1 MFESGIE
8 TMWKTLHQLAI
19 PPRLY
24 QICGWFIPWLAI
36 ASVVVLTVGW
46 IWGFGFAPAD
56 YQQGNSYR
64 IIYLHVPAA
73 IWSMGIYASM
83 AVAAFIGL
91 VWQMKMAN
99 LAVAAMAPIGAVFT
113 FIALVTG
120 SAWGKPMWGTWWVWD
135 ARLTSELVLLFLY
148 VGVIALWHAF
158 DDRRL
163 AGRAAGI
170 LVLIGVVNLPIIHYS
185 VEWWNTLHQGSTRMQ
200 QSIDPA
206 MRSPLRWSI
215 FGFLLLSAT
224 LTLMRM
230 RNLILLM
237 EKRRPWVSE
246 LILKRGHENM
256 LRLAKSPYVLKV
268 FNYDENSDSYLMEK
282 CDCNVYDYLENN
294 PFKDDKL
301 ILQVIEEL
309 LLGMKDVHEAGIIH
323 RDLHLGNILI
333 KEGHVVLSDFGL
345 SKDTMINHS
354 LKSTS
359 TPKNSHYFIDPIGLH
374 DFTALDKLSDIYSI
388 GKIIDYITG
397 ESELNKKL
405 SFVISKATE
414 RNRTKRYA
422 AVDELIQD
430 VNSSV
435 KEISEE
441 EKIKNIEENLQRGE
455 ISKDVEEF
463 VMRLMRQEQLSNYIV
478 RKQLYTF

>member
-1 MFESGIE
+1 
-8 TMWKTLHQLAI
+8 MWKTLHQLAI

-185 VEWWNTLHQGSTRMQ
+185 VEWWNTLHQGA
-200 QSIDPA
+200 SITTHGTSMETTMFYTVLTMVAA
-206 MRSPLRWSI
+206 MWI
-215 FGFLLLSAT
+215 YCTGA
-224 LTLMRM
+224 
-230 RNLILLM
+230 IV
-237 EKRRPWVSE
+237 RRA
-246 LILKRGHENM
+246 R
-256 LRLAKSPYVLKV
+256 A
-268 FNYDENSDSYLMEK
+268 
-282 CDCNVYDYLENN
+282 
-294 PFKDDKL
+294 
-301 ILQVIEEL
+301 
-309 LLGMKDVHEAGIIH
+309 
-323 RDLHLGNILI
+323 
-333 KEGHVVLSDFGL
+333 VVL
-345 SKDTMINHS
+345 
-354 LKSTS
+354 
-359 TPKNSHYFIDPIGLH
+359 
-374 DFTALDKLSDIYSI
+374 
-388 GKIIDYITG
+388 
-397 ESELNKKL
+397 
-405 SFVISKATE
+405 E
-414 RNRTKRYA
+414 RYRREPWARA
-422 AVDELIQD
+422 AAA
-430 VNSSV
+430 
-435 KEISEE
+435 KEA
-441 EKIKNIEENLQRGE
+441 
-455 ISKDVEEF
+455 
-463 VMRLMRQEQLSNYIV
+463 
-478 RKQLYTF
+478 

>member
-1 MFESGIE
+1 
-8 TMWKTLHQLAI
+8 MWKTLHQLAI

-237 EKRRPWVSE
+237 EK
-246 LILKRGHENM
+246 K
-256 LRLAKSPYVLKV
+256 
-268 FNYDENSDSYLMEK
+268 
-282 CDCNVYDYLENN
+282 
-294 PFKDDKL
+294 
-301 ILQVIEEL
+301 
-309 LLGMKDVHEAGIIH
+309 
-323 RDLHLGNILI
+323 
-333 KEGHVVLSDFGL
+333 
-345 SKDTMINHS
+345 
-354 LKSTS
+354 
-359 TPKNSHYFIDPIGLH
+359 TPSV
-374 DFTALDKLSDIYSI
+374 
-388 GKIIDYITG
+388 G
-397 ESELNKKL
+397 E
-405 SFVISKATE
+405 
-414 RNRTKRYA
+414 
-422 AVDELIQD
+422 
-430 VNSSV
+430 
-435 KEISEE
+435 
-441 EKIKNIEENLQRGE
+441 
-455 ISKDVEEF
+455 
-463 VMRLMRQEQLSNYIV
+463 
-478 RKQLYTF
+478 

>member
-1 MFESGIE
+1 
-8 TMWKTLHQLAI
+8 MWKTLHQLAI

-185 VEWWNTLHQGSTRMQ
+185 VEWWNTLHQGA
-200 QSIDPA
+200 SITSKGSS
-206 MRSPLRWSI
+206 MHSVML
-215 FGFLLLSAT
+215 AT
-224 LTLMRM
+224 LLVMVAAFWIYSFAATFARAK
-230 RNLILLM
+230 NLVLVR
-237 EKRRPWVSE
+237 EKR
-246 LILKRGHENM
+246 
-256 LRLAKSPYVLKV
+256 
-268 FNYDENSDSYLMEK
+268 
-282 CDCNVYDYLENN
+282 
-294 PFKDDKL
+294 
-301 ILQVIEEL
+301 
-309 LLGMKDVHEAGIIH
+309 EAW
-323 RDLHLGNILI
+323 
-333 KEGHVVLSDFGL
+333 
-345 SKDTMINHS
+345 
-354 LKSTS
+354 
-359 TPKNSHYFIDPIGLH
+359 
-374 DFTALDKLSDIYSI
+374 AQQ
-388 GKIIDYITG
+388 
-397 ESELNKKL
+397 
-405 SFVISKATE
+405 A
-414 RNRTKRYA
+414 
-422 AVDELIQD
+422 
-430 VNSSV
+430 V
-435 KEISEE
+435 KE
-441 EKIKNIEENLQRGE
+441 K
-455 ISKDVEEF
+455 
-463 VMRLMRQEQLSNYIV
+463 
-478 RKQLYTF
+478 